1 MGMGMGPGMGM
12 GMGRLMRYS
21 RDDLPRAKVT
31 KELLLRIGRYY
42 KPYWK
47 QIALTLIAVAVGQAL
62 SLVPT
67 MMTKNIIDVALPQRN
82 LALLARFA
90 LLSFGATFVL
100 GLMGV
105 GESYL
110 NTWVSKQII
119 CDMRNSM
126 YNHLQYMSMRFF
138 SNTKIGEIMSRL
150 NNDVSGIEG
159 VFSGT
164 IIRVVRNFCGLLFI
178 AVTLVSMN
186 WKLSILALFIVP
198 MFVAPTRRVG
208 RTRWRIAAETQAKL
222 AELSSI
228 IQETLNVNGAMLVKI
243 STREKDEYRRF
254 SEINREISR
263 LQIRESIAGRWFRMV
278 IQIFTHL
285 GPVLIYF
292 YGGYLFIQGELTV
305 GAIVTFVAFLHRLY
319 GPIGELTSVHIE
331 ISRSMALFERIFE
344 YLDLKHEIT
353 DAPNAVEMPE
363 IKGRIEFE
371 NIHFSYT
378 DEQETLKDISFVIEQ
393 GQMTALVGLSGSG
406 KTTITYLLARLYDP
420 ASGTIRIDGLDIR
433 DVKIESLRSQIG
445 IVTQDTY
452 IFNASIRE
460 NLLYS
465 KPDAGDDEIVQAC
478 KIANIHDFIMTLPQG
493 YDTIVGERGTKLS
506 GGEKQRISIARA
518 VLKNPR
524 IIILDEATS
533 SLDSLSERLI
543 QDAIKPLLAGRTSI
557 VIAHRLSTIIAAD
570 QILVMDQGRIVQRG
584 THEELVMRPGLYREL
599 YEKQFK
605 AKAAG
610 ELG

>member
-1 MGMGMGPGMGM
+1 M
-12 GMGRLMRYS
+12 GMGRFMRYS

-31 KELLLRIGRYY
+31 KELLLRIGKYY

-47 QIALTLIAVAVGQAL
+47 PISITLLAVAVGQLL

-67 MMTKNIIDVALPQRN
+67 MMTKNIIDVALPQKD
-82 LALLARFA
+82 LGLLARFA
-90 LLSFGATFVL
+90 LLSFGATLVL

-110 NTWVSKQII
+110 NTWVSKHII
-119 CDMRNSM
+119 CDIRNSM
-126 YNHLQYMSMRFF
+126 YRHLQYMSMRFF

-150 NNDVSGIEG
+150 NNDVNGIEM

-164 IIRVVRNFCGLLFI
+164 ILRIVRNVCALIFI
-178 AVTLVSMN
+178 AATLISMN

-198 MFVAPTRRVG
+198 LFVAPTRRVG
-208 RTRWRIAAETQAKL
+208 RTRWRIAAQTQAKL

-243 STREKDEYRRF
+243 STREKDEYNKF

-263 LQIRESIAGRWFRMV
+263 LQIRESVAGRWFRMI

-344 YLDLKHEIT
+344 YLDLQHEIT
-353 DAPNAVEMPE
+353 DAPKAIEMPE
-363 IKGRIEFE
+363 IEGSIEFDRVY
-371 NIHFSYT
+371 FSYT
-378 DEQETLKDISFVIEQ
+378 DEQETLRDINFTIKQ
-393 GQMTALVGLSGSG
+393 GEMTALVGLSGSG

-420 ASGTIRIDGLDIR
+420 ASGTIKIDGFDIR
-433 DVKIESLRSQIG
+433 EVKIESLRRQIG

-465 KPDAGDDEIVQAC
+465 KADATDAEIEQAC
-478 KIANIHDFIMTLPQG
+478 KVANIHDFIMTLPEG

-506 GGEKQRISIARA
+506 GGEKQRLSIARA
-518 VLKNPR
+518 ILKNPR

-570 QILVMDQGRIVQRG
+570 QILVMDQGQIVERG
-584 THEELVMRPGLYREL
+584 THEQLIRYPGLYRDL

-605 AKAAG
+605 GRAAG

>member
-1 MGMGMGPGMGM
+1 MGMGMGM
-12 GMGRLMRYS
+12 GMGRFMRYS

-31 KELLLRIGRYY
+31 KELLLRIGKYY

-47 QIALTLIAVAVGQAL
+47 PISITLLAVAVGQLL

-67 MMTKNIIDVALPQRN
+67 MMTKNIIDVALPQKD
-82 LALLARFA
+82 LGLLARFA
-90 LLSFGATFVL
+90 LLSFGATLVL

-110 NTWVSKQII
+110 NTWVSKHII
-119 CDMRNSM
+119 CDIRNSM
-126 YNHLQYMSMRFF
+126 YRHLQYMSMRFF

-150 NNDVSGIEG
+150 NNDVNGIEM

-164 IIRVVRNFCGLLFI
+164 ILRIVRNVCALIFI
-178 AVTLVSMN
+178 AATLISMN

-198 MFVAPTRRVG
+198 LFVAPTRRVG
-208 RTRWRIAAETQAKL
+208 RTRWRIAAQTQAKL

-243 STREKDEYRRF
+243 STREKDEYNKF

-263 LQIRESIAGRWFRMV
+263 LQIRESVAGRWFRMI

-344 YLDLKHEIT
+344 YLDLQHEIT
-353 DAPNAVEMPE
+353 DAPKAIEMPE
-363 IKGRIEFE
+363 IEGSIEFDRVY
-371 NIHFSYT
+371 FSYT
-378 DEQETLKDISFVIEQ
+378 DEQETLRDINFTIKQ
-393 GQMTALVGLSGSG
+393 GEMTALVGLSGSG

-420 ASGTIRIDGLDIR
+420 ASGTIKIDGFDIR
-433 DVKIESLRSQIG
+433 EVKIESLRRQIG

-465 KPDAGDDEIVQAC
+465 KADATDAEIEQAC
-478 KIANIHDFIMTLPQG
+478 KVANIHDFIMTLPEG

-506 GGEKQRISIARA
+506 GGEKQRLSIARA
-518 VLKNPR
+518 ILKNPR

-570 QILVMDQGRIVQRG
+570 QILVMDQGQIVERG
-584 THEELVMRPGLYREL
+584 THEQLIRYPGLYRDL
-599 YEKQFK
+599 YEKQFGK
-605 AKAAG
+605 SRR
-610 ELG
+610 

>member
-12 GMGRLMRYS
+12 GMGRFMRS
-21 RDDLPRAKVT
+21 MRDDLPRAKIT
-31 KELLLRIGRYY
+31 KELLLRIGHYY

-47 QIALTLIAVAVGQAL
+47 QIALTLLAVAVGQAL

-67 MMTKNIIDVALPQRN
+67 MMTKNIIDVALPQRD
-82 LALLARFA
+82 LGLLAKFA
-90 LLSFGATFVL
+90 LLSFGATFML
-100 GLMGV
+100 GLIGV

-119 CDMRNSM
+119 CDMRNNM

-150 NNDVSGIEG
+150 NNDINGIEH

-164 IIRVVRNFCGLLFI
+164 IIRIVSNFCALVFI
-178 AVTLVSMN
+178 TGTLVSMN
-186 WKLSILALFIVP
+186 WKLSVLALFIVP
-198 MFVAPTRRVG
+198 LFVAPTRRVG
-208 RTRWRIAAETQAKL
+208 RTRWRIASQTQAKM

-228 IQETLNVNGAMLVKI
+228 IQETLNVSGAMLVKI

-254 SEINREISR
+254 SEINREISK
-263 LQIRESIAGRWFRMV
+263 LQIKESVAGRWFRMV

-285 GPVLIYF
+285 GPVMIYF
-292 YGGYLFIQGELTV
+292 YGGYLYIHGELTV
-305 GAIVTFVAFLHRLY
+305 GAIVTFVTFLHRLY
-319 GPIGELTSVHIE
+319 GPIGDLSSVHIE

-344 YLDLKHEIT
+344 YLDLRHEIT
-353 DAPNAVEMPE
+353 DAPNAVEIPE
-363 IKGRIEFE
+363 IKGKIEFE
-371 NIHFSYT
+371 NVHFSYT
-378 DEQETLKDISFVIEQ
+378 NEQETLKDINFVIEQ
-393 GQMTALVGLSGSG
+393 GQMTALVGPSGSG

-420 ASGTIRIDGLDIR
+420 ASGTIRVDGYDIR
-433 DVKIESLRSQIG
+433 DVKIESLRRQIG

-452 IFNASIRE
+452 IFNASVRE

-465 KPDAGDDEIVQAC
+465 KPDAADDEIIQAC
-478 KIANIHDFIMTLPQG
+478 KVANIHDFIMTLPEG

-506 GGEKQRISIARA
+506 GGEKQRLSIARA
-518 VLKNPR
+518 ILKDPR

-570 QILVMDQGRIVQRG
+570 QILVMDKGRIVQRG
-584 THEELVMRPGLYREL
+584 THEELVKHPGLYRDL

-610 ELG
+610 ELS

>member
-12 GMGRLMRYS
+12 GMGRFMRS
-21 RDDLPRAKVT
+21 MRDDLPRAKIT
-31 KELLLRIGRYY
+31 KELLLRIGHYY

-47 QIALTLIAVAVGQAL
+47 QIALTLLAVAVGQAL

-67 MMTKNIIDVALPQRN
+67 MMTKNIIDVALPQRD
-82 LALLARFA
+82 LGLLAKFA
-90 LLSFGATFVL
+90 LLSFGATFML

-119 CDMRNSM
+119 CDMRNNM

-150 NNDVSGIEG
+150 NNDINGIEH

-164 IIRVVRNFCGLLFI
+164 IIRIVSNFCALVFI
-178 AVTLVSMN
+178 AGTLVSMN
-186 WKLSILALFIVP
+186 WKLSVLALFIVP
-198 MFVAPTRRVG
+198 LFVAPTRRVG
-208 RTRWRIAAETQAKL
+208 QTRWRIASQTQAKM

-228 IQETLNVNGAMLVKI
+228 IQETLNVSGAMLVKI

-254 SEINREISR
+254 SEINREISK
-263 LQIRESIAGRWFRMV
+263 LQIKESVAGRWFRMV

-285 GPVLIYF
+285 GPVMIYF
-292 YGGYLFIQGELTV
+292 YGGYLYIHGELTV
-305 GAIVTFVAFLHRLY
+305 GAIVTFVTFLHRLY
-319 GPIGELTSVHIE
+319 GPIGDLSSVHIE

-344 YLDLKHEIT
+344 YLDLRHEIT
-353 DAPNAVEMPE
+353 DAPNAVEIPE
-363 IKGRIEFE
+363 IKGKIEFE
-371 NIHFSYT
+371 NVHFSYT
-378 DEQETLKDISFVIEQ
+378 NEQETLKDINFVIEQ

-420 ASGTIRIDGLDIR
+420 ASGTIRVDGYDIR
-433 DVKIESLRSQIG
+433 DVKIESLRRQIG

-452 IFNASIRE
+452 IFNASVRE

-465 KPDAGDDEIVQAC
+465 KPDAADDEIIQAC
-478 KIANIHDFIMTLPQG
+478 KVANIHDFIMTLPEG

-506 GGEKQRISIARA
+506 GGEKQRLSIARA
-518 VLKNPR
+518 ILKDPR

-570 QILVMDQGRIVQRG
+570 QILVMDKGRIVQRG
-584 THEELVMRPGLYREL
+584 THDELVKHPGLYRDL

>member
-1 MGMGMGPGMGM
+1 
-12 GMGRLMRYS
+12 
-21 RDDLPRAKVT
+21 
-31 KELLLRIGRYY
+31 
-42 KPYWK
+42 
-47 QIALTLIAVAVGQAL
+47 
-62 SLVPT
+62 
-67 MMTKNIIDVALPQRN
+67 
-82 LALLARFA
+82 
-90 LLSFGATFVL
+90 
-100 GLMGV
+100 
-105 GESYL
+105 
-110 NTWVSKQII
+110 
-119 CDMRNSM
+119 
-126 YNHLQYMSMRFF
+126 
-138 SNTKIGEIMSRL
+138 
-150 NNDVSGIEG
+150 
-159 VFSGT
+159 
-164 IIRVVRNFCGLLFI
+164 
-178 AVTLVSMN
+178 
-186 WKLSILALFIVP
+186 
-198 MFVAPTRRVG
+198 
-208 RTRWRIAAETQAKL
+208 
-222 AELSSI
+222 
-228 IQETLNVNGAMLVKI
+228 
-243 STREKDEYRRF
+243 
-254 SEINREISR
+254 
-263 LQIRESIAGRWFRMV
+263 
-278 IQIFTHL
+278 
-285 GPVLIYF
+285 
-292 YGGYLFIQGELTV
+292 
-305 GAIVTFVAFLHRLY
+305 
-319 GPIGELTSVHIE
+319 
-331 ISRSMALFERIFE
+331 
-344 YLDLKHEIT
+344 
-353 DAPNAVEMPE
+353 
-363 IKGRIEFE
+363 
-371 NIHFSYT
+371 
-378 DEQETLKDISFVIEQ
+378 
-393 GQMTALVGLSGSG
+393 MTALVGLSGSG